1 MSDRDGTDRERAEQ
15 AVNAWL
21 AESGLEH
28 DLGARPG
35 EHVVQLPGEA
45 KLRTTTSLLVG
56 DRGLSVSAF
65 VVRRP
70 DENHEAFYRWLLARN
85 LRLPGI
91 AFALDN
97 LGDVYLVGRMP
108 LAAVTEEGIDAV
120 LGAVLSTADSSF
132 NDLLVMGF
140 LTSMKKEWDWR
151 ISRGE
156 PIHNLAAFK
165 HLLADD

>member
-1 MSDRDGTDRERAEQ
+1 MDRERANR
-15 AVNAWL
+15 AVTAWL

-70 DENHEAFYRWLLARN
+70 DENHEALYRWLLARN

-108 LAAVTEEGIDAV
+108 LAAVTEESIDA
-120 LGAVLSTADSSF
+120 LARGGAVHGRLQLQRPPRDGLP
-132 NDLLVMGF
+132 DLDEEGVG
-140 LTSMKKEWDWR
+140 
-151 ISRGE
+151 
-156 PIHNLAAFK
+156 
-165 HLLADD
+165 LADLAR